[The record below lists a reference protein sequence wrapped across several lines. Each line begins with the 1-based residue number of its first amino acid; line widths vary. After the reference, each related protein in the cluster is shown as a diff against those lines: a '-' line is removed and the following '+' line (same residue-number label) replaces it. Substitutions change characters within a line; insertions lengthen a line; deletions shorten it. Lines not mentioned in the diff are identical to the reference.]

1 MKKILPCFA
10 LALILSALFL
20 IPSCAKPPKEEMDAA
35 AEAVIRAENDADAVT
50 YAPNALVRARDAL
63 ERMQSEADS
72 KRYDGAKTYAA
83 EAVSAAERALSEGK
97 AGAQRAREEA
107 TGIVNGLAA
116 PLAETEQALDNA
128 SRTPRIKLDIPA
140 LRGELDRAK
149 DTAAEARK
157 DLDAGA
163 YRDASAKG
171 QSVRAGLSGINSQIS
186 DAVQAA
192 SRKK

>member
-1 MKKILPCFA
+1 
-10 LALILSALFL
+10 
-20 IPSCAKPPKEEMDAA
+20 MDAA
-35 AEAVIRAENDADAVT
+35 AEAVIRAENDGDAIT
-50 YAPNALVRARDAL
+50 YAPNALVRAKDAL

-72 KRYDGAKTYAA
+72 KRYDAAKTYAA

-97 AGAQRAREEA
+97 AGAQRARQEA
-107 TGIVNGLAA
+107 AGILDGLAA
-116 PLAETEQALDNA
+116 PLAETEKALDNA
-128 SRTPRIKLDIPA
+128 SRTQGLNLDIPA
-140 LRGELDRAK
+140 LRGELDRAR
-149 DTAAEARK
+149 DAAAEARK

-171 QSVRAGLSGINSQIS
+171 QGARSSLSGINGQIA